1 MISKNPVAL
10 SQNVPYAPPDQN
22 SLCQCLHLR
31 GAARFHNAA
40 PASEQKK
47 APQKLRNL
55 RCEGCA
61 LAMAELSLA
70 KNPASGTKRDSL
82 PHNAHTSGTASGKSP
97 PGTGHTKPEH
107 GTALRQ
113 CRDRGGAFMC
123 SIKIRHAD
131 KGIIS
136 CAPTAMVCHGLSP
149 AWSMQAS
156 SAKGWQRLR
165 PHTEDV

>member
-1 MISKNPVAL
+1 MFHTPLQIRTRCASA
-10 SQNVPYAPPDQN
+10 
-22 SLCQCLHLR
+22 CIC
-31 GAARFHNAA
+31 AARPDSTILLPPQN
-40 PASEQKK
+40 KK
-47 APQKLRNL
+47 RLRKN
-55 RCEGCA
+55 CETCVVRECA

-82 PHNAHTSGTASGKSP
+82 PHNAHTSGTASGQSP